1 MTDKKPGPEPDGTL
15 KGQAEEGKVEFA
27 PPELCRSASSVITS
41 RLRQAYDETLHAPL
55 PPRVTD
61 LLRKLAEGGGGR
73 T

>member
-1 MTDKKPGPEPDGTL
+1 MTDKKPGPVPGSTL
-15 KGQAEEGKVEFA
+15 KAPAENGRGEFA
-27 PPELCRSASSVITS
+27 PRQLSRTASSVITS

-61 LLRKLAEGGGGR
+61 LLRKLADGGGR